1 MSHSR
6 TGSPRGVPLPPG
18 LENSGNLCWLN
29 AIMQA
34 LTHCKMLVEA
44 IDTSMHC
51 LNCTVGPTCVL
62 CSVETHI
69 KGISNAQREGAQPV
83 AVAPQGI
90 VRALP
95 VISQTLLEGQ
105 QEDAHE
111 FLRNLVSAMQA
122 SLTLAQERLNVQ
134 QVASSS
140 NSSSTTAFGLLNRI
154 WSQSSSSSGGNINTA
169 AATAT
174 AANSNNNH
182 NSSSSSSS
190 SSSKRGGRDTTTV
203 VGSEEE
209 FRDEYPFSLFRGSV
223 HNQVLCTRCG
233 TVSVKADPI
242 EDLELEVSRASTLE
256 TALSDFCRV
265 EVLNGANAYSCDV
278 CQSKTT
284 AHRCMQMHTVP
295 AVLSIQLKRFVFD
308 GKKSSK
314 ITHFVQ
320 YPEHLDLAS
329 YLTEEA
335 PRAASTRPGQ
345 SPAGS
350 TLELF
355 AVVVHLGK
363 TIAAGHYVAYV
374 RNELGWYRMDDSRV
388 RRCSPEE
395 AMSQSA
401 YILFYQCRDDPYAVP
416 KRGDAAA
423 AAAPVELAHHTGRHW
438 QSAQLLPSSA
448 LPLTASSSPRPSDR
462 TSRLLSFNP
471 PVRGSPATSSSSSSS
486 SSAAAGANKLG
497 RGLDGGERRRL
508 KRGADAT
515 VVAPAAPVD
524 PRPSVKR
531 RRLDSAI
538 DKERERGAEAEAAG
552 RKGGLLSRVAGFVKG
567 LFYPGG

>member
-1 MSHSR
+1 MSGHR
-6 TGSPRGVPLPPG
+6 TDSPRGVPLPPG

-69 KGISNAQREGAQPV
+69 KGISTAQREGAQPV

-122 SLTLAQERLNVQ
+122 SLTLAQERLNTQ
-134 QVASSS
+134 QMASSS
-140 NSSSTTAFGLLNRI
+140 SSSSTSAFGLLNRI
-154 WSQSSSSSGGNINTA
+154 WSKNSNDSGVSSNNTNSAMAITTTTPTTDSSSSC
-169 AATAT
+169 
-174 AANSNNNH
+174 
-182 NSSSSSSS
+182 
-190 SSSKRGGRDTTTV
+190 SSSKRGGKDTTTG
-203 VGSEEE
+203 VGSEDE

-265 EVLNGANAYSCDV
+265 EVLSGANAYSCDV

-320 YPEHLDLAS
+320 YPEYLDLAT
-329 YLTEEA
+329 YLTDEA

-416 KRGDAAA
+416 KRGEVAAA
-423 AAAPVELAHHTGRHW
+423 LVEPAHRTGGRHW
-438 QSAQLLPSSA
+438 QSSQLLPSSA

-486 SSAAAGANKLG
+486 SGGINRLG
-497 RGLDGGERRRL
+497 RGPDGGERRRL
-508 KRGADAT
+508 KRGA
-515 VVAPAAPVD
+515 VAAVMAPVAAPVD

-531 RRLDSAI
+531 RRLDNAL
-538 DKERERGAEAEAAG
+538 DKEKGREPEAEG
-552 RKGGLLSRVAGFVKG
+552 PKGGLLTRVAGFVKG
-567 LFYPGG
+567 LFYPSA